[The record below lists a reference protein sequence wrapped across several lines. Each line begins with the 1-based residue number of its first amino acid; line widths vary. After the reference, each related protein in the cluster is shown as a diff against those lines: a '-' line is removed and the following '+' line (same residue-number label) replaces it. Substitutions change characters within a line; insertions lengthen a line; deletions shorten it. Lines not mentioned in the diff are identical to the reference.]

1 MRICQT
7 PNKYLLI
14 NLKPILDYGSISKY
28 PKTSVEFYR
37 KRKNRV
43 CRQSATGWCHHADKI
58 AKFVAQDTGARPAQV
73 KMILD
78 TLVESM
84 MDWIEEGHGVK
95 LGNFG
100 SFMPTVKSASSEVAD
115 EAGVKRVWVTFY
127 AGKELKERLDDV
139 KYSTENEF
147 AVNEENNDNDSS
159 SGETPSDEDNS
170 NSGESN
176 PL

>member
-1 MRICQT
+1 M
-7 PNKYLLI
+7 
-14 NLKPILDYGSISKY
+14 GVSVSIQ
-28 PKTSVEFYR
+28 
-37 KRKNRV
+37 KRVLNFTENARTVYVAKAQRGDV
-43 CRQSATGWCHHADKI
+43 IMPDKI
-58 AKFVAQDTGARPAQV
+58 AKYVAQDTGARPAQV

-139 KYSTENEF
+139 KYSTENKF
-147 AVNEENNDNDSS
+147 SASEEDNDNES
-159 SGETPSDEDNS
+159 SGGNASDGEDNPTR
-170 NSGESN
+170 GESN

>member
-1 MRICQT
+1 MGVSITVQKRV
-7 PNKYLLI
+7 
-14 NLKPILDYGSISKY
+14 LKFTENE
-28 PKTSVEFYR
+28 KTVYVAKAQR
-37 KRKNRV
+37 GDV
-43 CRQSATGWCHHADKI
+43 IMPDKI
-58 AKFVAQDTGARPAQV
+58 AKYLAKDTGAPQAEV

-100 SFMPTVKSASSEVAD
+100 SFMPTAKSASSEDPEEV
-115 EAGVKRVWVTFY
+115 GVKRMWVTFY
-127 AGKELKERLDDV
+127 ASKQLKNRLDEV

-147 AVNEENNDNDSS
+147 AVETEKEDSGSS
-159 SGETPSDEDNS
+159 SGGNS
-170 NSGESN
+170 SGSGTGNN

>member
-1 MRICQT
+1 M
-7 PNKYLLI
+7 
-14 NLKPILDYGSISKY
+14 GVSVSIQ
-28 PKTSVEFYR
+28 
-37 KRKNRV
+37 KRVLNFTENARTVYVAKAQRGDV
-43 CRQSATGWCHHADKI
+43 IMPDKI

-147 AVNEENNDNDSS
+147 AVSEENNDNDSS

>member
-1 MRICQT
+1 MGVSVTVQKRV
-7 PNKYLLI
+7 
-14 NLKPILDYGSISKY
+14 LKFTENE
-28 PKTSVEFYR
+28 KTVYVAKAQR
-37 KRKNRV
+37 GDV
-43 CRQSATGWCHHADKI
+43 IIPDKI
-58 AKFVAQDTGARPAQV
+58 AKYVAKDTGAPQAQV

-100 SFMPTVKSASSEVAD
+100 SFMPTAKSASSEFPEVV
-115 EAGVKRVWVTFY
+115 GVKRMWVTLY
-127 AGKELKERLDDV
+127 ASKQLKNRLDEV

-147 AVNEENNDNDSS
+147 AVETEKEDSGSS
-159 SGETPSDEDNS
+159 SGGNS
-170 NSGESN
+170 TGSGTGNN

>member
-1 MRICQT
+1 MGVSVAIKKRVLNFT
-7 PNKYLLI
+7 ENA
-14 NLKPILDYGSISKY
+14 
-28 PKTSVEFYR
+28 KTVYVAQAQR
-37 KRKNRV
+37 GDV
-43 CRQSATGWCHHADKI
+43 IMPDKI

-100 SFMPTVKSASSEVAD
+100 SFMPTVKSASSEVAE

-127 AGKELKERLDDV
+127 AGKELKERLDSV
-139 KYSTENEF
+139 KYNTENEF
-147 AVNEENNDNDSS
+147 ITQTEGENNGSSGGEDSS
-159 SGETPSDEDNS
+159 ESGT
-170 NSGESN
+170 GSN